1 MMIEGDDLSE
11 KKLRGSGGHVFA
23 KVTDEEQKKGNLGG
37 PDLFL
42 AGVGR
47 LNEDRFSKY
56 YCNKCEKEFQ
66 GSPTINYE
74 KPNEDVGEGVTLIEK
89 GEYRCTGCNNT
100 IAQYR
105 KFNSPEEPTDTSA
118 TIKQPQAQ
126 QRASGSNNDKKE
138 YSCLRARINERD

>member
-89 GEYRCTGCNNT
+89 GEVQVHGMQQYDTLNTANSILLKSQQIRQLQLNSHKHNNELLVLIMIKKVQLLT
-100 IAQYR
+100 R
-105 KFNSPEEPTDTSA
+105 KN
-118 TIKQPQAQ
+118 Q
-126 QRASGSNNDKKE
+126 
-138 YSCLRARINERD
+138 